1 MNTVVEQP
9 KPIDIEQPEPIKIQR
24 PIKYIE
30 KVNIPHPVDGKG
42 SESTLNTNVNNIND
56 VNSVSPSPVDGLQ
69 DLSSGYT
76 PHKIQK
82 KA

>member
-1 MNTVVEQP
+1 MNTVVENPKPIELEQP
-9 KPIDIEQPEPIKIQR
+9 KPIDTQR

-30 KVNIPHPVDGKG
+30 KVHIPIDEKG
-42 SESTLNTNVNNIND
+42 SESNLNTNVNNNND
-56 VNSVSPSPVDGLQ
+56 VNSINSEPKYGLQ
-69 DLSSGYT
+69 DLSDGYE